1 LAAYAPV
8 SATILTERASNPN
21 DVRIGDLRLRLE
33 ARPWRDCEAA
43 SLVAQ
48 WDALAAEAAE
58 PNPFYQSWYLLP
70 SLRALDPAD
79 RVELLWLEED
89 GRLIGLMPVRR
100 HPAYY
105 GYPVPHLR
113 NWVHDNCF
121 CGLPLVAPGRE
132 RQFWRA
138 VLAWCDATAGS
149 SLFLHLMQMPATG
162 PLHQA
167 LKAEL
172 QAQRRGAVTVVDE
185 ERALLASNLAPEDYF
200 EASITGKKRK
210 ELRRQ
215 YRRLAEEGVLAV
227 ERLRGDEGI
236 AQWIAQF
243 LELEAKGWK
252 GRAGSSLAADPANAA
267 LFSASMA
274 GAAERGQLE
283 RLALTLDGRP
293 IAMLATFLSPP
304 GAFSYKTAFDEAFA
318 RFSPG
323 VLLQHE
329 ALAMLGDA
337 HVHWVD
343 SCAAPDHAMIDHIWR
358 ERRRIARHSIAIGG
372 RIRRHIFTLLA
383 RRETG
388 RNPGGIA

>member
-1 LAAYAPV
+1 MV
-8 SATILTERASNPN
+8 T
-21 DVRIGDLRLRLE
+21 LRLD
-33 ARPWRDCEAA
+33 ARHWRDCQAA
-43 SLVAQ
+43 TIIAR
-48 WDALAAEAAE
+48 WDALAAKAVE
-58 PNPFYQSWYLLP
+58 PNPFYESWYLLP
-70 SLRALDPAD
+70 SLRALDTAD

-89 GRLIGLMPVRR
+89 GRLVGLMPVRR

-138 VLAWCDATAGS
+138 VLDWCDSNAGS
-149 SLFLHLMQMPATG
+149 SLFLHLMQMPGTG
-162 PLHQA
+162 PLHLA

-172 QAQRRGAVTVVDE
+172 EAQQRGATTVLAED
-185 ERALLASNLAPEDYF
+185 RALLASELAPEAYF
-200 EASITGKKRK
+200 EASLGGKKRK

-215 YRRLAEEGVLAV
+215 YRRLAEEGVLQV
-227 ERLRGDEGI
+227 ERSRGAEGI
-236 AQWIAQF
+236 VQWTAQF
-243 LELEAKGWK
+243 LELETRGWK
-252 GRAGSSLAADPANAA
+252 GRAGSSLAADPATTA
-267 LFSASMA
+267 LFRASLG
-274 GAAERGQLE
+274 GAAERGKLE

-293 IAMLATFLSPP
+293 IAMLATFLAPP

-329 ALAMLGDA
+329 ALQMLADSE
-337 HVHWVD
+337 VQWVD

-372 RIRRHIFTLLA
+372 RMRRHIFTLLA

-388 RNPGGIA
+388 RVPGGIA